1 MKKRVSS
8 LFLGV
13 LLFLMSF
20 QLNLNAQQTEV
31 LWAKQA
37 GGTGYDSSYELE
49 MDDQGNVYMGGTFGG
64 TVTFENNTYEDPG
77 FFVSKHDAA
86 GQLVWLKYG
95 TIAPSIFPSIT
106 GALVMS
112 VSLDPYG
119 NVLITGWYGG
129 TLTIEST
136 VLPEEN
142 STGMPGMFIAK
153 YTNSGEFLW
162 ARYASGSYGIMGE
175 CVTSDNVGNCIV
187 VGGYGHHNYSGDATF
202 YWPGGSSSLP
212 NFGGNQIFIAKYD
225 PEGNLLWVKHAGS
238 PSSYNGQDW
247 STGITL
253 VDNNDFLITG
263 SYTQTAVFGNLTLS
277 PLSEDNSRD
286 IFIAKYNSNG
296 EEQWVVGAGGV
307 GPDIGRSIIN
317 DSEGNIYLYGMFTND
332 ITFGNTTLQSYD
344 DLDGVLAK
352 YDKYGNFV
360 WVKQIGGPGTNNS
373 STKGLS
379 ITKNGNIMIGG
390 SFDQYVLFGE
400 TMLSSNQNYCI
411 FTALFNSDGNLL
423 WAKNNGT
430 NNIEELLGLVAI
442 DDNTYY
448 ICGHFDGTG
457 TFGNYSLTSY
467 GNVDIFYLKV
477 GLSNQPPE
485 IISITAPLDPVS
497 VGVNVVTEAIFT
509 DPDINDTHISSW
521 DWGDGSIENGI
532 VNESSKTIIGNYSY
546 SLPGVYTLKLKITDA
561 AGESDEMQYKY
572 IVVYDPNGGFITGGG
587 WINSPEGA
595 YKQDLSLSGKANF
608 GFVAKYKK
616 GSTIPGGNTEFQF
629 NTADLNFKSS
639 SYEDMRLVIAGSRA
653 NFKGKGTING
663 TGNYGFM
670 VSAIDGQINGG
681 GGIDKFRIKIWDLN
695 YNGAIVYDNN
705 IINTDDNAIPAT
717 ALGGGSIV
725 IHSDNPKSGEIES
738 VTKNYS
744 ESLQPLVYP
753 IPFSERLHF
762 EYISPVDCKARIEL
776 YDVSGRL
783 LKTVFNNQ
791 IEGGVN
797 YKTEYIPSTDKAG
810 IYFYRITLG
819 ENVYNGTVLY
829 NR

>member
-8 LFLGV
+8 LFHGV

-49 MDDQGNVYMGGTFGG
+49 MDDEGNVYMGGIFGG

-106 GALVMS
+106 SALVMS
-112 VSLDPYG
+112 VALDPYG

-129 TLTIEST
+129 TLTIENT

-247 STGITL
+247 ATGITL
-253 VDNNDFLITG
+253 VDNNDFIITG

-296 EEQWVVGAGGV
+296 EEQWVTGAGGV
-307 GPDIGRSIIN
+307 GIDIGRSIIN
-317 DSEGNIYLYGMFTND
+317 DSEGNIYLYGMFAND

-390 SFDQYVLFGE
+390 FFDQYVLFGE
-400 TMLSSNQNYCI
+400 TMVSSNQNYSI
-411 FTALFNSDGNLL
+411 FTALFNSEGNLL

-430 NNIEELLGLVAI
+430 NNVGELLGLVAI

-448 ICGHFDGTG
+448 ICGQFDGTG

-467 GNVDIFYLKV
+467 GNVDICYFKV
-477 GLSNQPPE
+477 GLSNQPPD
-485 IISITAPLDPVS
+485 IISITASLDPVPVS
-497 VGVNVVTEAIFT
+497 VNVVTEAIFT

-532 VNESSKTIIGNYSY
+532 VNESLKTIAGNHIYTS
-546 SLPGVYTLKLKITDA
+546 PGVFTIKVKVTDA
-561 AGESDEMQYKY
+561 AGEFDEMLYKY
-572 IVVYDPNGGFITGGG
+572 VVVYDSEGGFVTGGG

-595 YKQDLSLSGKANF
+595 YKPDLSLAGKANF
-608 GFVAKYKK
+608 GFVAKYKQ
-616 GSTIPGGNTEFQF
+616 GSTTPGGNTEFQF
-629 NTADLNFKSS
+629 NTADLNFRSS
-639 SYEDMRLVIAGSRA
+639 SYDDMRLVIASAKA
-653 NFKGKGTING
+653 NFKGKGIING
-663 TGNYGFM
+663 SGNYGFM

-681 GGIDKFRIKIWDLN
+681 GSIDKFRIKIWDLN
-695 YNGAIVYDNN
+695 NDETIVYDNN
-705 IINTDDNAIPAT
+705 ITNTDDNAEPVT

-725 IHSDNPKSGEIES
+725 IHSDKPKSGEIES
-738 VTKNYS
+738 FEQSGPEKPG
-744 ESLQPLVYP
+744 LLLYP
-753 IPFSERLHF
+753 NPFSDKVIF
-762 EYISPVDCKARIEL
+762 EFVSTVNCDARIDL
-776 YDVSGRL
+776 FDMNGRL
-783 LKTVFNNQ
+783 IQTIFNSKVESGIKYNAEFRPNSEKSGMY
-791 IEGGVN
+791 IYRMRLGILEYEG
-797 YKTEYIPSTDKAG
+797 I
-810 IYFYRITLG
+810 
-819 ENVYNGTVLY
+819 VLY
-829 NR
+829 NE